1 METLYNSWGNVLN
14 YFGIWM
20 ESFQLCLDQTNPH
33 TNLEDN
39 TQILPETSASI
50 NTAWPFALNVN
61 SGWTLQDYNYI
72 SATPVF
78 AWLRCAVLVPT
89 ALSYYSLS
97 WHRRHVVKSDDFA
110 LIYCGGCKLCSHW
123 FAVAPIKFKS
133 SAPLHPLC
141 TSRGSPCPRLYA
153 VTRC

>member
-1 METLYNSWGNVLN
+1 
-14 YFGIWM
+14 M

-78 AWLRCAVLVPT
+78 AW
-89 ALSYYSLS
+89 
-97 WHRRHVVKSDDFA
+97 
-110 LIYCGGCKLCSHW
+110 
-123 FAVAPIKFKS
+123 
-133 SAPLHPLC
+133 
-141 TSRGSPCPRLYA
+141 
-153 VTRC
+153 